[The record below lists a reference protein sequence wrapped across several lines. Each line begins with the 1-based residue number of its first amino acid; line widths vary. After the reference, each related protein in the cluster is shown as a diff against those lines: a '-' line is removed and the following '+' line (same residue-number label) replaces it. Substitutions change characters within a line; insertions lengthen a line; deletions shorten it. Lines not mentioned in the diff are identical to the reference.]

1 MDSLDFVANYHEYIK
16 EIREVVYPEFEPI
29 LKELDDTDPH
39 DLVRP
44 NTFFLNESAMRG
56 LVWSLFVKKIRKFQ
70 G

>member
-39 DLVRP
+39 DLVRTD
-44 NTFFLNESAMRG
+44 TFFLNEIAMRG